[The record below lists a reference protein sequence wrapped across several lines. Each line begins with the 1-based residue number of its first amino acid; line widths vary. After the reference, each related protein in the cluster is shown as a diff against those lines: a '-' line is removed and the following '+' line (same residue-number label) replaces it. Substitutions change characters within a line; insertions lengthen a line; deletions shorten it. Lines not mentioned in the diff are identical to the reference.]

1 VAGNSHWLPS
11 AACLIEGRMRYLL
24 DTNACVAIL
33 RAKPKTVA
41 THLRQA
47 ASRGDDILLSSI
59 VLHELWYG
67 VYKSSR
73 VAEQAQHLANFLT
86 APMEIVVFDE
96 HDAKIAG
103 EIRGTLESAGN
114 RIGAFDTLIAAQ
126 CLHQICT
133 LVTANV
139 SEFSRVKGLKCE
151 DWTT

>member
-1 VAGNSHWLPS
+1 
-11 AACLIEGRMRYLL
+11 MRYLL
-24 DTNACVAIL
+24 DTNACVAVL
-33 RAKPKTVA
+33 RARPQTVA
-41 THLRQA
+41 AKLRQS
-47 ASRGDDILLSSI
+47 ASRGHDILLSSV

-67 VYKSSR
+67 VYNSSR
-73 VAEQAQHLANFLT
+73 VAEQAQHLANFLA

-103 EIRGTLESAGN
+103 EIRGRLESAGQ

-126 CLHQICT
+126 CIRQDCT

-151 DWTT
+151 DWTK